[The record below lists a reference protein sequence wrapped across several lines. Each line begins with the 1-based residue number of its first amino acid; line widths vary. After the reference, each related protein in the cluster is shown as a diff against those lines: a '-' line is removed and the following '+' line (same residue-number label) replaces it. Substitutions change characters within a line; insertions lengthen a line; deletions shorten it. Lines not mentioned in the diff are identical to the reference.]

1 MRKLKWVVMA
11 AALVSASLAE
21 AQTPPPS
28 PMEARRAAV
37 AAQIEAMKKLDPF
50 LGEWLG
56 EGKIEAP
63 GGAMQTIVQMVRVES
78 QLAGQLVTMV
88 DRVQRRAE
96 PMVNPSGAGFATLSF
111 DDKAKRFL
119 FRSYFMDGFTDLDA
133 QVPEAGLLRGVT
145 KEGAVTRRITV
156 DTRERGVWKELSELS
171 RDEGQSWSTVYAITM
186 KRVPGTG
193 KGE

>member
-1 MRKLKWVVMA
+1 VISLVLASLVASA
-11 AALVSASLAE
+11 AAL
-21 AQTPPPS
+21 AQTPS
-28 PMEARRAAV
+28 PFAQRQASV
-37 AAQIEAMKKLDPF
+37 AAQVEAMRKLDPF

-96 PMVNPSGAGFATLSF
+96 PMVNPTGAGFATFSY
-111 DDKAKRFL
+111 DDKAKRYL
-119 FRSYFMDGFTDLDA
+119 FRSYFMDGFTDLETE
-133 QVPEAGLLRGVT
+133 VPEAGLFRGVT
-145 KEGAVTRRITV
+145 KEAGITRRITV
-156 DTRERGVWKELSELS
+156 DAREKGVWKELSELS
-171 RDEGQSWSTVYAITM
+171 RDEGKSWSTVYAITM
-186 KRVPGTG
+186 KRVAGTG